1 MTNKIR
7 NTNTGM
13 SSVCRRS
20 SIMLKCGINGIKNMI
35 FKGEKLFN
43 FLSNTCTN
51 KILLFK
57 IK

>member
-1 MTNKIR
+1 MTNKTR

-13 SSVCRRS
+13 SSVRKRS
-20 SIMLKCGINGIKNMI
+20 SIMLKCGINGIKNTI
-35 FKGEKLFN
+35 FNGEKLFILLN
-43 FLSNTCTN
+43 NTCTS

>member
-1 MTNKIR
+1 MPNKIR

-13 SSVCRRS
+13 SSVWRRS
-20 SIMLKCGINGIKNMI
+20 SIMLKCGISGIRNII

-43 FLSNTCTN
+43 FLSNICTN

>member
-13 SSVCRRS
+13 SSVWRRS
-20 SIMLKCGINGIKNMI
+20 SIMLKCGIRGIRNII